1 VAKTD
6 EVVPGPGGT
15 GGVRSARTRAAIL
28 AAARAQFGTVGY
40 ERATIR
46 AIAAQAGIDPAMVM
60 RYYGNKA
67 GLFAAASTIDLHL
80 PDLTGVAR
88 RRMGEVLARHFLD
101 LWEGDL
107 AEDAL
112 VFMLRSA
119 VTEEAAAGRMRAI
132 FAEQVARPIAEALGD
147 DPEATRR
154 AAMVG
159 SQLLGVALCRYILRL
174 EPIAST
180 NPEAVAADLAPT
192 LQRYLT
198 GSLHHEA
205 QSARRTSGP

>member
-1 VAKTD
+1 MAKTD
-6 EVVPGPGGT
+6 EVGPDPGGT
-15 GGVRSARTRAAIL
+15 GGARSARSRAAIL

-46 AIAAQAGIDPAMVM
+46 AVAAQAGIDPAMVM

-67 GLFAAASTIDLHL
+67 GLFAAASTIDLRL
-80 PDLTGVAR
+80 PDLAGVAR
-88 RRMGEVLARHFLD
+88 RRMGEVLVRHFLD

-107 AEDAL
+107 ADDAL

-119 VTEEAAAGRMRAI
+119 VTDEAAAARVRAI
-132 FAEQVARPIAEALGD
+132 FAEQVAKPISDALAD
-147 DPEATRR
+147 DPDATRR

-159 SQLLGVALCRYILRL
+159 SQLLGAALCRYILRL

-180 NPEAVAADLAPT
+180 NPETLAADLGPT
-192 LQRYLT
+192 VQRYLT
-198 GSLHHEA
+198 GSLHHE
-205 QSARRTSGP
+205 T

>member
-1 VAKTD
+1 LAKAD
-6 EVVPGPGGT
+6 QAVPDSSGI

-46 AIAAQAGIDPAMVM
+46 AIAAQARIDPAMVM

-67 GLFAAASTIDLHL
+67 DLFVAASTIDLRL
-80 PDLTGVAR
+80 PDLAGVAR
-88 RRMGEVLARHFLD
+88 RRMGEVLVRHFLD

-107 AEDAL
+107 ADDAL

-119 VTEEAAAGRMRAI
+119 VTGESAAARMRAI
-132 FAEQVARPIAEALGD
+132 FAEQVAGPIGDALGD
-147 DPEATRR
+147 DPDATRR

-159 SQLLGVALCRYILRL
+159 SQLLGVALCRYILRF

-180 NPEAVAADLAPT
+180 NPETLAADLAPT
-192 LQRYLT
+192 VQRYLT
-198 GSLHHEA
+198 GPLHHEA
-205 QSARRTSGP
+205 G